1 MKTAEAVLGNLAGLL
16 WGNWMLFVL
25 LGLGAFYT
33 IATGGIQF
41 RSIPWIIKEF
51 CKKDKTAEAS
61 RDHKGTVSSIQAL
74 YMAIASCVGS
84 GNIVGVATAL
94 IGGGPGALFWMWAAA
109 FLGMATKYAEIV
121 LGLVFRQKG
130 ADGSYYGGPMYYI
143 EKGLHA
149 PLLGAAAAVLLFFQ
163 KCRGDSDP
171 VQYHIGCGVP
181 GIWNPEGVYRDIS
194 GGCHDFY
201 YRRRA

>member
-1 MKTAEAVLGNLAGLL
+1 
-16 WGNWMLFVL
+16 MLFVL

-51 CKKDKTAEAS
+51 CRKDKTAEAS

-163 KCRGDSDP
+163 NAGGDSNP

>member
-25 LGLGAFYT
+25 LGLGVFYT

-41 RSIPWIIKEF
+41 RSIPWIIKEL
-51 CKKDKTAEAS
+51 CPKKEKTEGT

-143 EKGLHA
+143 EKGLH
-149 PLLGAAAAVLLFFQ
+149 
-163 KCRGDSDP
+163 
-171 VQYHIGCGVP
+171 
-181 GIWNPEGVYRDIS
+181 RDFN
-194 GGCHDFY
+194 GGCHGFH
-201 YRRRA
+201 YRRRT

>member
-130 ADGSYYGGPMYYI
+130 ADGSFYGGPMYYI
-143 EKGLHA
+143 EKGSMRRCLA
-149 PLLGAAAAVLLFFQ
+149 RPRLCSCFSRMQ
-163 KCRGDSDP
+163 
-171 VQYHIGCGVP
+171 
-181 GIWNPEGVYRDIS
+181 
-194 GGCHDFY
+194 GGL
-201 YRRRA
+201 